1 MSEDKKT
8 SECIELKQLFEELL
22 LLRDKYGLNNGL
34 ISIDDFP
41 EVIKSLA
48 EEGRE
53 RVKSSKETKWTS

>member
-8 SECIELKQLFEELL
+8 TECIELKQLFEELL
-22 LLRDKYGLNNGL
+22 LLRDKYGLNEGL

-48 EEGRE
+48 EEVRE
-53 RVKSSKETKWTS
+53 RVKSSKETK